1 MSKLK
6 QLKLKYLAVA
16 MAICLVSVLGFGVC
30 KNILAAATVPA
41 VTFDAKTDTIT
52 AKYGTTGYYFY
63 TTSNA
68 SKKVPAANNWV
79 RTENGAVDVSNFT
92 KGKTL
97 YFANSTTPELDE
109 IISVTVPAS
118 PTISKAVYKAGAETI
133 DGKFEFYTKIKV
145 TEAGKTKTMA
155 VLVPNT
161 RIEIKVN
168 DNSTWSAFATAITE
182 ATLEKL
188 QKEGATIYAR
198 IAPSTKVT
206 VKNVSGSNVYTFVDE
221 GTTKITSA
229 EAEKVYDSESITRY
243 GLAKTLKITKKSI
256 GPKVTI
262 DYANHCMTIK
272 NTQSY
277 GKSSSAYVSPSSWT
291 KPDATAKVYFGTNGT
306 VKADEYYG
314 IKTNGTAKAAESLVT
329 YMVVPTTKTFADT
342 DSTVT
347 VQGGFGENATMV
359 INCNS
364 AENKKSVAYQYAI
377 VDLSDT
383 ENFANLI
390 TSTGEFD
397 YSNTKVKWSTVKTNA
412 NGVAKA
418 ALAWKKIEGKQI
430 IVRKAAVKTE
440 FSSAVEILNAPTG
453 SGLATYS
460 TAASMPEVDCWTKLT
475 QAKYKTGFVGKN
487 TGLEFCANID
497 SPIYNAS
504 TKKIT
509 FNVVG
514 GKTVPN
520 VSAITVKIGKKTYDA
535 SAAVTGVAANKAVT
549 ISSSKVTAFNYTVT
563 IDLTKIEGFPESDAN
578 KVTIAVADGYGTNS
592 ASLTTV
598 AKTLSITL
606 DNKAP
611 AVKSVKCTP
620 ASKSD
625 PTTGNVVITVSSAL
639 TLGGTELKSGDTI
652 AAANL
657 TSSNTKAIVFT
668 DASYKYNSKT
678 KTATITVPYEAKNTT
693 TEKVNITLKNLTDIA
708 GNALSGNV
716 QEITNPAY
724 SNE

>member
-229 EAEKVYDSESITRY
+229 
-243 GLAKTLKITKKSI
+243 
-256 GPKVTI
+256 
-262 DYANHCMTIK
+262 
-272 NTQSY
+272 
-277 GKSSSAYVSPSSWT
+277 
-291 KPDATAKVYFGTNGT
+291 
-306 VKADEYYG
+306 
-314 IKTNGTAKAAESLVT
+314 
-329 YMVVPTTKTFADT
+329 
-342 DSTVT
+342 
-347 VQGGFGENATMV
+347 
-359 INCNS
+359 
-364 AENKKSVAYQYAI
+364 
-377 VDLSDT
+377 
-383 ENFANLI
+383 
-390 TSTGEFD
+390 
-397 YSNTKVKWSTVKTNA
+397 
-412 NGVAKA
+412 
-418 ALAWKKIEGKQI
+418 
-430 IVRKAAVKTE
+430 
-440 FSSAVEILNAPTG
+440 
-453 SGLATYS
+453 
-460 TAASMPEVDCWTKLT
+460 
-475 QAKYKTGFVGKN
+475 
-487 TGLEFCANID
+487 
-497 SPIYNAS
+497 
-504 TKKIT
+504 
-509 FNVVG
+509 
-514 GKTVPN
+514 
-520 VSAITVKIGKKTYDA
+520 
-535 SAAVTGVAANKAVT
+535 
-549 ISSSKVTAFNYTVT
+549 
-563 IDLTKIEGFPESDAN
+563 
-578 KVTIAVADGYGTNS
+578 
-592 ASLTTV
+592 
-598 AKTLSITL
+598 
-606 DNKAP
+606 
-611 AVKSVKCTP
+611 
-620 ASKSD
+620 
-625 PTTGNVVITVSSAL
+625 
-639 TLGGTELKSGDTI
+639 
-652 AAANL
+652 
-657 TSSNTKAIVFT
+657 
-668 DASYKYNSKT
+668 
-678 KTATITVPYEAKNTT
+678 
-693 TEKVNITLKNLTDIA
+693 
-708 GNALSGNV
+708 
-716 QEITNPAY
+716 
-724 SNE
+724 